1 MEIAAKASRSSIQD
15 VDYAEASTEFAKQ
28 ETALNAAL
36 ATFPK
41 VSNLSLFNFI

>member
-1 MEIAAKASRSSIQD
+1 MQKQAEEKAAAAMKAGDDFR
-15 VDYAEASTEFAKQ
+15 TEFAKQ

-41 VSNLSLFNFI
+41 VSNLSLFNYI